1 MSQIRST
8 IKVRTDLIEARD
20 LLKKKTFIDRIKKH
34 WQLYLLLILPLLYLF
49 IFKYMPMYGAQIAFR
64 DFGVRRGISGS
75 PWVGFKHFERF
86 FKSYQFIRLIRNTL
100 GISIYQLV
108 AGFPMPILLAIS
120 LNEVANQKFKK
131 TLQMVTY
138 APYFISTVVLVAMML
153 QVLSPHNGLVSNV
166 LRSLGSDVRNIMG
179 VPEYF
184 KSLYVWSGVW
194 QFTGY
199 SSIIYIATL
208 TSIDP
213 TLHEAAIV
221 DGATKLQRIRY
232 IDFPGILPT
241 AVVLLILQAGRI
253 MNVGFEKVYLM
264 QNPLNMRTS
273 DIIATYVYRVGIESA
288 QYSFSTAV
296 GLFNAVINV
305 ILLLSVN
312 KIANKITGSGLW

>member
-1 MSQIRST
+1 MTGTKSIVRPRVKLSESRVMPNKRTVAEKIR
-8 IKVRTDLIEARD
+8 
-20 LLKKKTFIDRIKKH
+20 KH
-34 WQLYLLLILPLLYLF
+34 WQLYILLFLPVAYLIV
-49 IFKYMPMYGAQIAFR
+49 FKYLPMYGAQIAFR
-64 DFGVRRGISGS
+64 DFGVRTGIVGS
-75 PWVGFKHFERF
+75 PWVGLKHFRRF
-86 FKSYQFIRLIRNTL
+86 FKSYQFLRLIRNTL
-100 GISIYQLV
+100 GISLYQLI
-108 AGFPMPILLAIS
+108 AGFPAPIILAIS
-120 LNEVANQKFKK
+120 LNEVTHQKFKK

-153 QVLSPHNGLVSNV
+153 QVLSPHNGLVSMV
-166 LRSLGSDVRNIMG
+166 LKSLGSDIRNIMG

-184 KSLYVWSGVW
+184 KSIYVWSGIW

-199 SSIIYIATL
+199 SSIIYLAAL
-208 TSIDP
+208 SGIDP
-213 TLHEAAIV
+213 CLHEAAIV
-221 DGATKLQRIRY
+221 DGATKLQRIMH

-241 AVVLLILQAGRI
+241 AVVLLILQTGRI

-296 GLFNAVINV
+296 GLFNALINV
-305 ILLLSVN
+305 FLLLSVN

>member
-1 MSQIRST
+1 MSGIRST
-8 IKVRTDLIEARD
+8 IKVRTDISVAKNAIHKRSVAD
-20 LLKKKTFIDRIKKH
+20 KIKKH
-34 WQLYLLLILPLLYLF
+34 WQLYVLLALPVIYLIV
-49 IFKYMPMYGAQIAFR
+49 FKYFPMYGAQIAFR
-64 DFGVRRGISGS
+64 DFGVRKGITGS

-86 FKSYQFIRLIRNTL
+86 FKSYQFVRLIRNTL
-100 GISIYQLV
+100 GISVYQLL
-108 AGFPMPILLAIS
+108 AGFPLPIMLAIS
-120 LNEVANQKFKK
+120 LNEVPNLGFKK

-153 QVLSPHNGLVSNV
+153 QVLSPHNGLVSTV
-166 LRSLGSDVRNIMG
+166 LKSMGSDIKNIMG

-199 SSIIYIATL
+199 SSIIYLAAL
-208 TSIDP
+208 SGIDP
-213 TLHEAAIV
+213 SLHEAAIV
-221 DGATKLQRIRY
+221 DGATKIQRIRH

-241 AVVLLILQAGRI
+241 AVILLILQTGRI

-296 GLFNAVINV
+296 GLFNAAINV
-305 ILLLSVN
+305 VLLLSVN